1 MKHHSFDQLEPDISV
16 RLSESVQSQ
25 SSPVKTNLAVP
36 SPSTTA
42 LDLDQRLLDLKQ
54 QGLRRRR
61 RVVESPQG
69 PRLITNGREL
79 LSFCSNDYLGLA
91 NHPALI
97 SAVRNSLEQYGV
109 GSGASA
115 MISGHTA
122 AHAALET
129 RLAGFV
135 GLERALHFSTGYMAN
150 MAIIPALVGKDG
162 TVFCDRLNHACIV
175 DGAWLS
181 GAELEVYPHLDMV
194 TLEKRLARCTSPN
207 KMVATDTV
215 FSMDGD
221 IAPIPKLLE
230 LCERYNAWLMLD
242 DAHGFGVLGDRG
254 QGSLAHF
261 NVPYSSRIVYMGTL
275 GKAAG
280 VSGAFVAGA
289 ENVIEWLLQTAKP
302 YVFSTS
308 CPPMLAAAVMAS
320 LEIIGREK
328 WRRERIRELILQLRE
343 GVTGLPWQL
352 LHSDTAIQPLIVGDN
367 HIAVRMMQMLEVR
380 GIWVPAIRPPTVPK
394 GTARLRIS
402 LSASHTSNDVAQ
414 LIDALRVIARM
425 DLDE

>member
-1 MKHHSFDQLEPDISV
+1 MV
-16 RLSESVQSQ
+16 
-25 SSPVKTNLAVP
+25 
-36 SPSTTA
+36 
-42 LDLDQRLLDLKQ
+42 
-54 QGLRRRR
+54 
-61 RVVESPQG
+61 
-69 PRLITNGREL
+69 NGREL

-97 SAVRNSLEQYGV
+97 SAVRNSIEQYGV
-109 GSGASA
+109 GAGASA

-150 MAIIPALVGKDG
+150 LAIIPALVGKDG

-181 GAELEVYPHLDMV
+181 GAELEVYPHLDIAA
-194 TLEKRLARCTSPN
+194 LEKRLARCTSPN
-207 KMVATDTV
+207 KLVATDTV

-221 IAPIPKLLE
+221 IAPVPQLLE

-261 NVPYSSRIVYMGTL
+261 NVPYSPRIIYMGTL

-280 VSGAFVAGA
+280 VSGAFVASS

-302 YVFSTS
+302 YVFSTA

-320 LEIIGREK
+320 LEVISREK
-328 WRRERIRELILQLRE
+328 WRRERIRELIVQLRE
-343 GVTGLPWQL
+343 GVAGLPWKL

-367 HIAVRMMQMLEVR
+367 HRALRMMQMLEVR
-380 GIWVPAIRPPTVPK
+380 GLWVPAIRPPTVPK

-402 LSASHTSNDVAQ
+402 LSASHTSGDVAM
-414 LIDALRVIARM
+414 LVDALRVIAHM
-425 DLDE
+425 DLDD